1 MAVEAFAM
9 APAMAN
15 AEAAMVMGSMFYTK
29 GWVVSFKAGRGQGG
43 SFGRVSRGGLPR
55 ILRGFIKGPRVVE
68 EENARICG
76 ALEQAPACLI
86 LSRGG
91 GEGACRAANHVV

>member
-1 MAVEAFAM
+1 MAVEVFAM
-9 APAMAN
+9 APAMAK

-29 GWVVSFKAGRGQGG
+29 RWVVSFKAGRGQGG

-55 ILRGFIKGPRVVE
+55 ILCGFIKGPRVVE
-68 EENARICG
+68 G